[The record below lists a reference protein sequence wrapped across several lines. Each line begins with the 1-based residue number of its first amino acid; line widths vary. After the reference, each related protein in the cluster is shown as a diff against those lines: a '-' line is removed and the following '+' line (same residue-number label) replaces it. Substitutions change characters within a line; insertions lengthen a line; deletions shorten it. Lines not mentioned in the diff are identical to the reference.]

1 MSSCSFFTYSVKSE
15 FRLVYVWSSLR
26 AFFTFRKLN
35 KAGLCG
41 NRGWKGQT
49 DAKKAWG
56 ARGKL
61 LYVNTQKKSMQ
72 RLTQSHNIQSVNL
85 LDPLKFQNLLA
96 LVLEKEI
103 SFSYKDRQN
112 KLRRYGLLD
121 LLILDLKIPHK
132 ISSSNIVV

>member
-15 FRLVYVWSSLR
+15 FRLVYVSSSLR
-26 AFFTFRKLN
+26 AFFTFWKLIE
-35 KAGLCG
+35 AGLCG
-41 NRGWKGQT
+41 NPGWKGQT

-85 LDPLKFQNLLA
+85 LDPLKFQNLPA

-112 KLRRYGLLD
+112 ELRRNGLLD
-121 LLILDLKIPHK
+121 LLNLNLIIPHK
-132 ISSSNIVV
+132 ISASYIVV

>member
-1 MSSCSFFTYSVKSE
+1 
-15 FRLVYVWSSLR
+15 
-26 AFFTFRKLN
+26 
-35 KAGLCG
+35 
-41 NRGWKGQT
+41 
-49 DAKKAWG
+49 
-56 ARGKL
+56 
-61 LYVNTQKKSMQ
+61 MQ

-103 SFSYKDRQN
+103 SFRYKDRQN